1 MAEAAGPASGPERQD
16 GTVRLTVDFT
26 ARQSIVGWV
35 ASFGDGAELLEPEEI
50 RKDILA
56 FAEGIRKNYL

>member
-1 MAEAAGPASGPERQD
+1 MLFSF
-16 GTVRLTVDFT
+16 DFT
-26 ARQSIVGWV
+26 DRQSIVGWV